1 LRPDATRKRDEQNS
15 LSFFNHRRGV
25 NISITVVVVIIIII
39 RSSAIHSSIELFL
52 TTSSFVII
60 IITIIEECEVSFRGF
75 HFIRVDGFDVDFAQL
90 APFLFAP
97 ENKLSQTSI
106 VFIPKSE
113 SGSSRSRSI

>member
-52 TTSSFVII
+52 TSSFV

-106 VFIPKSE
+106 VFIPQSE

>member
-52 TTSSFVII
+52 TTSSFV